1 MASSINASTSGAGG
15 VITTADNSGIL
26 NIQTAGTT
34 AVTVDASQNT
44 TFAGTVKGKQNG
56 LILPYQYYRLNST
69 VAGANATGAQSA
81 LGVGVTLAASTQ
93 YEFEGSFILQKT
105 AGTTSHTVGFNFGG
119 TATLNNIQYVGLAGY
134 SSTLQPADVGAM
146 GSSYFFITNSASNIN
161 ATAGSLTTA
170 NNLFVISVKGT
181 ISINAGGTLIPQYQL
196 SAAPGGAYTTQI
208 GSYFKIAPLAASG
221 ANVNIGTW
229 A

>member
-1 MASSINASTSGAGG
+1 MSKLVLSGDTSGSVTLDAPA
-15 VITTADNSGIL
+15 VS
-26 NIQTAGTT
+26 GTT
-34 AVTVDASQNT
+34 VLTLPTSTGTVVTT
-44 TFAGTVKGKQNG
+44 TSNPTFTGTVKGQQNG
-56 LILPYQYYRLNST
+56 LIIPYQYYRLNST

-81 LGVGVTLAASTQ
+81 LGVGVTLEASTQ

-105 AGTTSHTVGFNFGG
+105 SGTTSHTVGFNFGG

-134 SSTLQPADVGAM
+134 SSTLQPADVNAM

-221 ANVNIGTW
+221 SNVNIGTW
-229 A
+229 G